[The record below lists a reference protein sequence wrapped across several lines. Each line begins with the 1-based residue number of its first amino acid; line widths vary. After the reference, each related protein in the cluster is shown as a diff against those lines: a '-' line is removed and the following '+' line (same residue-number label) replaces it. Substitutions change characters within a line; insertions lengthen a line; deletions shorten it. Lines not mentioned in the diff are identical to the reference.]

1 MEVLE
6 VNYLGNL
13 RTEATHLPSGSKI
26 YTDAPK
32 DNHGQGAYFSPT
44 DLVATA
50 VASCGMTIVG
60 ILAERKNWNLTQVKA
75 KVEKYMRAQPR
86 SIEKV
91 VVKYQIAGLEKA
103 KSLTG
108 KGKPILNLL
117 YTEMGYGVDFM
128 VGTHKWHGSP
138 PNDEQ
143 LALALG
149 Q

>member
-75 KVEKYMRAQPR
+75 KVEKHMRAQPR

-103 KSLTG
+103 EDQNMLKHAVRTCPVELT
-108 KGKPILNLL
+108 LL
-117 YTEMGYGVDFM
+117 GNVEIVHEF
-128 VGTHKWHGSP
+128 
-138 PNDEQ
+138 EF
-143 LALALG
+143 L
-149 Q
+149 